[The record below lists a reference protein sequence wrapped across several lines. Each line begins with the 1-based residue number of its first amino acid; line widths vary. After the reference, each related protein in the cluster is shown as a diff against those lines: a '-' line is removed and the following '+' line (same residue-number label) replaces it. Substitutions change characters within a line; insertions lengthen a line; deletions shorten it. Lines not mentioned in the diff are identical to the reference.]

1 MPLSVI
7 APSPQ
12 TPKSHHPN
20 QVQHQ
25 ANLLRRRFANA
36 IVLPISLL
44 VVFLAQAV
52 DFLAQ
57 LVVVV
62 ALQESESSYQQHRT
76 NATRRDRFDR

>member
-1 MPLSVI
+1 MPLLAI
-7 APSPQ
+7 APSPR
-12 TPKSHHPN
+12 TPKPHHRDW
-20 QVQHQ
+20 VQHQ

-44 VVFLAQAV
+44 VAFLAQAV

-62 ALQESESSYQQHRT
+62 VLQESESSYQQHRT
-76 NATRRDRFDR
+76 NATRRDRFDT